1 MRQDNL
7 IFYLEAIKSGNL
19 VHIANEFCII
29 FIIITDAMIVKLYSL
44 SNNNI

>member
-29 FIIITDAMIVKLYSL
+29 TDAMIVKLYSL